1 MRTYDVD
8 GQMSLFAQ
16 DGCSGKMSQGPS
28 PAVSPEERISGRSL
42 RKRPEW
48 WTQPAMCLDLRKE
61 SGWVLGIFWQ
71 TVFPLRGEQSTHSF
85 SEFPRDAEESR
96 LSQILQD
103 FAPLKYYLSKTACRG
118 IIYRAKV
125 RQKPLPGALRQAL
138 EIQSGLRPNAFIQAE
153 DLPQAFACNQ
163 RDETRDLH
171 SVSAALTAEPGMKAQ
186 TFVAGITAKG
196 TGECFLSK
204 DRHTTLGG
212 GGGLPGQGYPCVL
225 AAGFSAGAGASAG
238 STGYTEEL
246 SPTLKGSESGNCMP
260 SVLCLTDQGGSVMD
274 CQRELAGTLR
284 AQEHGHQPLVLYENH
299 GIDSRYTGPHP
310 VAPAMSSWYGTG
322 GNNTPLVGAY
332 AIAATA
338 VGRQPENGGNGIG
351 YSEET
356 GYTLTATDE
365 HCVCQL
371 FSQQR
376 SDHYQDSPVTSTQ
389 SARQGK
395 SATDIVLDPAAAGLY
410 IRRLMPIECER
421 LQGFPDNWTAI
432 PGATDSARY
441 RALGNS
447 IAVPCFEFVFKNLA
461 WCHGQKMTLLPA
473 DVYSA

>member
-8 GQMSLFAQ
+8 GQLSLFAQ
-16 DGCSGKMSQGPS
+16 DGCSGKMSREPS
-28 PAVSPEERISGRSL
+28 PAGSPEGRTSGRSL

-48 WTQPAMCLDLRKE
+48 WTQPAMCLDQRKE

-71 TVFPLRGEQSTHSF
+71 TVFPLRGEQSMHSF
-85 SEFPRDAEESR
+85 SESPRDAEESL

-118 IIYRAKV
+118 IIHRAKV

-138 EIQSGLRPNAFIQAE
+138 EIQSGLRPNASIQAG

-186 TFVAGITAKG
+186 TFITRNSRRVNN
-196 TGECFLSK
+196 TY
-204 DRHTTLGG
+204 T
-212 GGGLPGQGYPCVL
+212 
-225 AAGFSAGAGASAG
+225 AGFSAGAGASAG

-310 VAPAMSSWYGTG
+310 VAPTMSARYGTG

-332 AIAATA
+332 AIAANT
-338 VGRQPENGGNGIG
+338 VGRKPENGGNGTG
-351 YSEET
+351 YSPEI

-447 IAVPCFEFVFKNLA
+447 IAVPCFIFAFANLA
-461 WCHGQKMTLLPA
+461 WCHEQKMTLLPT
-473 DVYSA
+473 DVHSA

>member
-1 MRTYDVD
+1 
-8 GQMSLFAQ
+8 
-16 DGCSGKMSQGPS
+16 
-28 PAVSPEERISGRSL
+28 
-42 RKRPEW
+42 
-48 WTQPAMCLDLRKE
+48 
-61 SGWVLGIFWQ
+61 
-71 TVFPLRGEQSTHSF
+71 
-85 SEFPRDAEESR
+85 
-96 LSQILQD
+96 
-103 FAPLKYYLSKTACRG
+103 
-118 IIYRAKV
+118 
-125 RQKPLPGALRQAL
+125 
-138 EIQSGLRPNAFIQAE
+138 
-153 DLPQAFACNQ
+153 
-163 RDETRDLH
+163 
-171 SVSAALTAEPGMKAQ
+171 
-186 TFVAGITAKG
+186 
-196 TGECFLSK
+196 
-204 DRHTTLGG
+204 
-212 GGGLPGQGYPCVL
+212 
-225 AAGFSAGAGASAG
+225 
-238 STGYTEEL
+238 
-246 SPTLKGSESGNCMP
+246 MP

-310 VAPAMSSWYGTG
+310 VAPTMSARYGTG

-332 AIAATA
+332 AIAANT
-338 VGRQPENGGNGIG
+338 VGRKPENGGNGTG
-351 YSEET
+351 YSPEI

-389 SARQGK
+389 SARQSK
-395 SATDIVLDPAAAGLY
+395 SATDIVLDPAEEGLY

-461 WCHGQKMTLLPA
+461 WCHEQKMTLLPA

>member
-61 SGWVLGIFWQ
+61 SGWVLGIFWR

-85 SEFPRDAEESR
+85 SEFPRDAEESL

-118 IIYRAKV
+118 IIHRAKV

-186 TFVAGITAKG
+186 TFITRN
-196 TGECFLSK
+196 S
-204 DRHTTLGG
+204 
-212 GGGLPGQGYPCVL
+212 GQVNNTYT
-225 AAGFSAGAGASAG
+225 AGFSAGAGASG
-238 STGYTEEL
+238 RQYRIHRGTFPYPERVRE
-246 SPTLKGSESGNCMP
+246 
-260 SVLCLTDQGGSVMD
+260 
-274 CQRELAGTLR
+274 RELYTFCSLPDRSGRQCHGLPTGTRGDAAGT
-284 AQEHGHQPLVLYENH
+284 
-299 GIDSRYTGPHP
+299 
-310 VAPAMSSWYGTG
+310 GTW
-322 GNNTPLVGAY
+322 TS
-332 AIAATA
+332 A
-338 VGRQPENGGNGIG
+338 V
-351 YSEET
+351 
-356 GYTLTATDE
+356 
-365 HCVCQL
+365 
-371 FSQQR
+371 
-376 SDHYQDSPVTSTQ
+376 ST
-389 SARQGK
+389 
-395 SATDIVLDPAAAGLY
+395 V
-410 IRRLMPIECER
+410 
-421 LQGFPDNWTAI
+421 
-432 PGATDSARY
+432 
-441 RALGNS
+441 
-447 IAVPCFEFVFKNLA
+447 
-461 WCHGQKMTLLPA
+461 
-473 DVYSA
+473 

>member
-1 MRTYDVD
+1 
-8 GQMSLFAQ
+8 
-16 DGCSGKMSQGPS
+16 
-28 PAVSPEERISGRSL
+28 
-42 RKRPEW
+42 
-48 WTQPAMCLDLRKE
+48 
-61 SGWVLGIFWQ
+61 
-71 TVFPLRGEQSTHSF
+71 
-85 SEFPRDAEESR
+85 
-96 LSQILQD
+96 
-103 FAPLKYYLSKTACRG
+103 
-118 IIYRAKV
+118 
-125 RQKPLPGALRQAL
+125 
-138 EIQSGLRPNAFIQAE
+138 
-153 DLPQAFACNQ
+153 
-163 RDETRDLH
+163 
-171 SVSAALTAEPGMKAQ
+171 
-186 TFVAGITAKG
+186 
-196 TGECFLSK
+196 
-204 DRHTTLGG
+204 
-212 GGGLPGQGYPCVL
+212 
-225 AAGFSAGAGASAG
+225 
-238 STGYTEEL
+238 
-246 SPTLKGSESGNCMP
+246 
-260 SVLCLTDQGGSVMD
+260 MD

-310 VAPAMSSWYGTG
+310 VAPTMSARYGTG

-332 AIAATA
+332 AIAANT
-338 VGRQPENGGNGIG
+338 VGRKPENGGNGTG
-351 YSEET
+351 YSPEI

-389 SARQGK
+389 SARQSK
-395 SATDIVLDPAAAGLY
+395 SATDIVLDPAEEGLY

-461 WCHGQKMTLLPA
+461 WFHEQKMTLLPA